1 MPSATASQTIGPY
14 WHLLEDPSW
23 ADLTRFGVP
32 GEKITLTGA
41 ILDGDGKPCAD
52 ACVEMWQSDPV
63 ASDTFPGFGRSNTD
77 KAGMFRFTTVK
88 PGPVAGRGNA
98 QQAPHIALCIL
109 SRGLMRSQ
117 CRRASPSSCVSR
129 CCRPHGR
136 SGAAAASAVS
146 AQAPGVQKLDGNGK
160 PSDGKGFITP
170 LIVHNGLI
178 YIAGQGAHSRGDK
191 SDAGKTPT
199 IEMHTKMVMDG
210 VKAVVEAGGGTMDS
224 ILQLTVYLAKL
235 EYYDGMNSVFK
246 TYFPNGGPA
255 RTTVAVAGLPGE
267 SLVEINCIAAV
278 VRKGA

>member
-1 MPSATASQTIGPY
+1 MFSNVTTRRGFATRMA
-14 WHLLEDPSW
+14 
-23 ADLTRFGVP
+23 
-32 GEKITLTGA
+32 A
-41 ILDGDGKPCAD
+41 ILPALG
-52 ACVEMWQSDPV
+52 
-63 ASDTFPGFGRSNTD
+63 FPGRAEARQAT
-77 KAGMFRFTTVK
+77 
-88 PGPVAGRGNA
+88 PGQVQG
-98 QQAPHIALCIL
+98 
-109 SRGLMRSQ
+109 S
-117 CRRASPSSCVSR
+117 
-129 CCRPHGR
+129 
-136 SGAAAASAVS
+136 
-146 AQAPGVQKLDGNGK
+146 VQKLDGNGK

-235 EYYDGMNSVFK
+235 DYYDGMNSVFK

-267 SLVEINCIAAV
+267 SLIEINCIAAV
-278 VRKGA
+278 VRDAKKGA

>member
-1 MPSATASQTIGPY
+1 MNFN
-14 WHLLEDPSW
+14 
-23 ADLTRFGVP
+23 LTR
-32 GEKITLTGA
+32 LTKKEDQKVFSN
-41 ILDGDGKPCAD
+41 L
-52 ACVEMWQSDPV
+52 
-63 ASDTFPGFGRSNTD
+63 TTRRGFGA
-77 KAGMFRFTTVK
+77 KLAALL
-88 PGPVAGRGNA
+88 PGLGFAT
-98 QQAPHIALCIL
+98 
-109 SRGLMRSQ
+109 
-117 CRRASPSSCVSR
+117 
-129 CCRPHGR
+129 
-136 SGAAAASAVS
+136 AAAAQPIADS
-146 AQAPGVQKLDGNGK
+146 QAPGVQKLDGNGK

-170 LIVHNGLI
+170 LIIHNGLI

-224 ILQLTVYLAKL
+224 ILMLTVYLAKL

-278 VRKGA
+278 VKKGA